1 MAVEKP
7 NYTQTPNRFID
18 EYMCQVGPNA
28 TSIYLTICRKTIGY
42 HKDTDEISLS
52 QIIKL
57 TGISKN
63 SVLKEISKLEALSLI
78 TVTRKGKGR
87 RSANTY
93 GLNFDSVQREE
104 KSINN
109 GAKDEPI
116 SEKNGACS
124 EPLNNN
130 FESNGAVGEPL
141 NAVNGAADEPINP
154 VNGAPG
160 EHTKEINIKKVF
172 KETNIEP
179 VGSSAHTEIDKIFQA
194 GSKALTG
201 QIYYKDGKEAKQI
214 KLLEPRYN
222 ENPEAFINLAK
233 KYYNMISKLDDDF
246 WNTQPFTPSAFNS
259 HYNRV
264 LCFQLPATVR
274 KQEEQKIRS
283 EWDELMD
290 HYGKCDDAALKYFLR
305 CKQLSQKEYDYIIE
319 HRMEV
324 SA

>member
-1 MAVEKP
+1 MAVPKP

-18 EYMCQVGPNA
+18 EYMCKVSPNA
-28 TSIYLTICRKTIGY
+28 TCIYLTICRKTIGY
-42 HKDTDEISLS
+42 HKDTDEISIS
-52 QIIKL
+52 QIVNL
-57 TGISKN
+57 SGLSKN
-63 SVLKEISKLEALSLI
+63 SVLRGIAELEALLLI
-78 TVTRKGKGR
+78 SVTRKGKGR
-87 RSANTY
+87 RSTNTY
-93 GLNFDSVQREE
+93 GLNFEGLQTSENAME
-104 KSINN
+104 N
-109 GAKDEPI
+109 GAQ
-116 SEKNGACS
+116 N

-130 FESNGAVGEPL
+130 DEKNGAQ
-141 NAVNGAADEPINP
+141 NEPINP
-154 VNGAPG
+154 VIGAQNEPINPVIG
-160 EHTKEINIKKVF
+160 AQNEHTKEINIKKEY

-179 VGSSAHTEIDKIFQA
+179 VGSSAHSEIDKIFQA

-201 QIYYKDGKEAKQI
+201 QIYYKDGKEARQI

-222 ENPEAFINLAK
+222 ENPEAFKKLAQ
-233 KYYNMISKLDDDF
+233 KYYYMISKLDDDF

-259 HYNRV
+259 HYNRI

-274 KQEEQKIRS
+274 KQEEQKLRT

-290 HYGKCDDAALKYFLR
+290 HYGKYDDAALKYFLR